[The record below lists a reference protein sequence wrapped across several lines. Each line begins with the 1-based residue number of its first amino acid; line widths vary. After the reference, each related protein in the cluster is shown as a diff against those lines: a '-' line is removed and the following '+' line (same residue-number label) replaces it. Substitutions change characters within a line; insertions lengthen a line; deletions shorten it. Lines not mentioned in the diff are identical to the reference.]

1 MCSTYALISCN
12 ETGVQT
18 AETLLECMKML
29 DEELT
34 LRGIPR
40 PVVMCSDNHAS
51 RKDEKLLAFCK
62 EKGIRLF
69 FELANTSGFL
79 QALGQ
84 FNKKYHMAYEKEKR
98 RYKEDLKRMG
108 RKDPHLSL
116 ADFLIINSE
125 MWNTWWTPS
134 DRRTAFRRV
143 GILQNRIDS
152 SEVDR
157 SKFVMPLPPP
167 VDTVPVRRV
176 AESPFRLAKG
186 TVHYWKAKYEAQVEL
201 TGEIIDTEVGPT
213 EAGVLEPEIVQR
225 TKSAKCKR
233 ITDGHGS
240 VVLSKLLELRVE
252 ARQKE
257 EAETVRKF
265 NAAQER
271 AVKKAAAS
279 EEARAQL
286 EAWQACRLVCV
297 CQAEGAEGG
306 CPVAGLVL
314 CPYCDTLKKRACRV
328 GACRAAAQAEAELA
342 AAVEGGSVANEE

>member
-1 MCSTYALISCN
+1 
-12 ETGVQT
+12 
-18 AETLLECMKML
+18 
-29 DEELT
+29 
-34 LRGIPR
+34 
-40 PVVMCSDNHAS
+40 
-51 RKDEKLLAFCK
+51 
-62 EKGIRLF
+62 
-69 FELANTSGFL
+69 
-79 QALGQ
+79 
-84 FNKKYHMAYEKEKR
+84 MAYEKEKR

-125 MWNTWWTPS
+125 IWNTWWAPS

-314 CPYCDTLKKRACRV
+314 CPYCDTLKKRECRV